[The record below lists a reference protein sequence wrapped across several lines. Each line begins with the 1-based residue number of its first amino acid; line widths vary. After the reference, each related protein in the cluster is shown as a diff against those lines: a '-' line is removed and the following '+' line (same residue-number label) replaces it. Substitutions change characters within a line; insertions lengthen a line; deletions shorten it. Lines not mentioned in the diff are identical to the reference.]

1 MVQDQHGADQEKT
14 HTRTKQGSDPRKLL
28 EAAAI
33 AFAREGFAG
42 AAVEQIAESA
52 GFSRGAFYS
61 NFKSKDELFLAPNE
75 TQPKGLHGQ

>member
-1 MVQDQHGADQEKT
+1 
-14 HTRTKQGSDPRKLL
+14 L

-33 AFAREGFAG
+33 AFARQGFAG

-61 NFKSKDELFLAPNE
+61 NFKRKDELFLAPNK